1 MEVAGAAG
9 GGLWLFFFFRGYGK
23 VDLFHDNAEIS

>member
-9 GGLWLFFFFRGYGK
+9 GGLWLFFFRGYGK